1 MFYENLDFQFTNLLQ
16 SNWLVIKEELTRLQ
30 ESNFI
35 SWHEKFLY
43 NQGWNVFGLYAFEK
57 KIEDNCR
64 LCPQTTQ
71 LVESIPGITTA
82 GFSSLAPGTHIHPHV
97 GYTTTVLRCHL
108 GLIVPEDSAIRVGN
122 QTKSWQSGKCLI
134 FDDTVEHEAWNHS
147 QLPRILL
154 LIDFKKQALQN
165 WEMIRHKKL
174 FLS

>member
-16 SNWLVIKEELTRLQ
+16 SSWLVIKEELSGLQ

-57 KIEDNCR
+57 KIEENCR

-82 GFSSLAPGTHIHPHV
+82 GFSSLAPGTHIRPHV

-108 GLIVPEDSAIRVGN
+108 GLVPYDRCGSN
-122 QTKSWQSGKCLI
+122 T
-134 FDDTVEHEAWNHS
+134 
-147 QLPRILL
+147 
-154 LIDFKKQALQN
+154 
-165 WEMIRHKKL
+165 
-174 FLS
+174 